1 LNLQG
6 SIKYSSSWIQENKHL
21 ADNKQD
27 QSEPIALM
35 RVFEAWGDLWVRVFE
50 FLGGVAGLLIDVFGW
65 LWKSIFSKDVRF
77 GRAATVGQIV
87 RIGARSVG
95 IVALVC
101 GCIGLILAIQ
111 MEPPLSTFGQ
121 TDKIANIVG
130 VAVLRELGPLISA
143 IVLTGFAGAAI
154 AAELGTMVVGEEI
167 EALEAQ
173 ALNPIRFLAVPRVL
187 ATVLSLILLTIIGD
201 VVAITTAGIVSIEL
215 LGVPYELYKVN
226 TLSQISLS
234 DFTTGLFKA
243 GVFGLI
249 LSGIACYN
257 GFKVS
262 GGAAGVG
269 KATTDTVV
277 QTVVTI
283 VIADLM
289 FTAIFYQLG
298 WA

>member
-1 LNLQG
+1 LVNNTEKPTNSNPLFRA
-6 SIKYSSSWIQENKHL
+6 I
-21 ADNKQD
+21 
-27 QSEPIALM
+27 
-35 RVFEAWGDLWVRVFE
+35 EAWGSVWVGVFE
-50 FLGGVAGLLIDVFGW
+50 FLGGVCGLLFDVLIW
-65 LWKSIFSKDVRF
+65 LKRSVFNKDVRF
-77 GRAATVGQIV
+77 GRAATIGQIV
-87 RIGARSVG
+87 RIGVRSIG
-95 IVALVC
+95 IVCLVC

-111 MEPPLSTFGQ
+111 MEPPLATFGQ

-130 VAVLRELGPLISA
+130 VAILRELGPLISA

-173 ALNPIRFLAVPRVL
+173 ALNPIRFLALPRVL
-187 ATVLSLILLTIIGD
+187 ATTLSLILLTIIGD
-201 VVAITTAGIVSIEL
+201 IIAIVAAGVVSIEL
-215 LGVPYELYKVN
+215 LGVPYELYKAN
-226 TLSQISLS
+226 TLSQVTLS
-234 DFTTGLFKA
+234 DFTTGLLKA
-243 GVFGLI
+243 GVFGVI
-249 LSGIACYN
+249 LASIACYN

-283 VIADLM
+283 VIADLI
-289 FTAIFYQLG
+289 FTALFYQIG